1 MKKIVGST
9 LDFSTKVFF
18 SLDKWQFKD
27 MDQNSVLLHIFSIK
41 IIEKVLL
48 KCPPPHHHRDQT
60 NHFAY
65 TCTLT
70 FHTS

>member
-27 MDQNSVLLHIFSIK
+27 MGQNSVLLHIFSIK
-41 IIEKVLL
+41 NIEKVLL
-48 KCPPPHHHRDQT
+48 KCPPHHHRDQT